1 MCVRVC
7 LWGRGG
13 GLEASFGS
21 TARDLLSLR
30 LFGWRMSYWLQS
42 SRCVR
47 LAKKTKTKKSFFYQ
61 FKLAFQRFIIGGGGG
76 QLKLTLLSTSTMASS
91 APVMVGLQPH
101 PFPSATYPPTQK
113 GQGSHTR
120 GRRSISRHLPGQAGD
135 VPSPLPGPPR
145 VEHRPDEA
153 AD

>member
-1 MCVRVC
+1 MCVCVC
-7 LWGRGG
+7 VCGGGG

-76 QLKLTLLSTSTMASS
+76 GATEADFTVNIYNGIIST
-91 APVMVGLQPH
+91 GEGW
-101 PFPSATYPPTQK
+101 PPT
-113 GQGSHTR
+113 T
-120 GRRSISRHLPGQAGD
+120 
-135 VPSPLPGPPR
+135 PLPFRNPPTHPEGSG
-145 VEHRPDEA
+145 VTHPW
-153 AD
+153 